1 METTGADPR
10 GLAGACA
17 FDWHAVAKVFYAAI
31 HHGEQEVTGTQHA
44 FSSETEATLATAIP
58 ILEWLQTRWEQMAGH
73 GRYRSLAPA
82 IRAGLD
88 SLCKCYKNLDL
99 SDAYVICHS
108 TLSLLLVVV
117 TQP

>member
-73 GRYRSLAPA
+73 GRAWPIPIARTRHQGRPCQS
-82 IRAGLD
+82 
-88 SLCKCYKNLDL
+88 SQ
-99 SDAYVICHS
+99 
-108 TLSLLLVVV
+108 VV
-117 TQP
+117 QRPRRL